1 MLFILGLSVLSCT
14 FRGINVIFVW
24 HSSLSSE
31 AFSMK
36 KISRVVKQAEEQKS
50 ATASIDRQIR
60 AYLNYLRLEKNLSS
74 NTLTSYKFD
83 FAKYRSF
90 LMSAEIQTASVVS
103 EEHISK
109 FLAVLHRGNL
119 SARSAAR
126 TLSTIRGFHRYLLG
140 EEEVLDDPTQIIESP
155 KQEKKLPDV
164 LSIFE
169 VDEILKMPDTS
180 NRLGIRDRAMLETLY
195 ATGIRVSELVNLKQ
209 SNLMIEDGLI
219 LVYGKGSKERLV
231 PIGRP
236 ARQWIEEYQK
246 QSRVH
251 LVKSGMSQ
259 DALFLNVRGTK
270 LTRDMIRKLVE
281 KYTLAAGI
289 KKKVHP
295 HTFRHSFATHLLE
308 GGADLRVVQEMLGH
322 ADISTTQIYTHIDRE
337 YLKEVHRTF
346 HPRG

>member
-1 MLFILGLSVLSCT
+1 
-14 FRGINVIFVW
+14 
-24 HSSLSSE
+24 
-31 AFSMK
+31 MK
-36 KISRVVKQAEEQKS
+36 TISRMVKQAAVQN
-50 ATASIDRQIR
+50 AAAVHIDRQIH
-60 AYLNYLRLEKNLSS
+60 AYLNFLRLEKNLSP
-74 NTLTSYKFD
+74 NTITSYKFD

-90 LMSAEIQTASVVS
+90 LISAKIQTASLVS
-103 EEHISK
+103 EEHISN

-119 SARSAAR
+119 SPRSAAR

-140 EEEVLDDPTQIIESP
+140 EDEGLDDPTQIIDSP
-155 KQEKKLPDV
+155 KQEKNLPDV

-169 VDEILKMPDTS
+169 VNEILKKPDTS
-180 NRLGIRDRAMLETLY
+180 SRLGIRDRAMLETLY

-236 ARQWIEEYQK
+236 ARQWIKEYQK

-251 LVKSGMSQ
+251 FAKSGRSQ

>member
-1 MLFILGLSVLSCT
+1 VS
-14 FRGINVIFVW
+14 GI
-24 HSSLSSE
+24 HRQSQLT
-31 AFSMK
+31 FSMK
-36 KISRVVKQAEEQKS
+36 TTSRKAQQAAEQTS
-50 ATASIDRQIR
+50 AVSAIDRQIR
-60 AYLNYLRLEKNLSS
+60 AYLNFLRLEKNLSP

-83 FAKYRSF
+83 FAKYRNF
-90 LMSAEIQTASVVS
+90 LISSEIQTASVVS
-103 EEHISK
+103 EEHINK
-109 FLAVLHRGNL
+109 FLAELHRGNL
-119 SARSAAR
+119 SPRSTAR

-140 EEEVLDDPTQIIESP
+140 EEEVSDDPTQIIDSP

-164 LSIFE
+164 LSIVE
-169 VDEILKMPDTS
+169 VNEILKKPDTS
-180 NRLGIRDRAMLETLY
+180 NRLGIRDRAILETLY

-259 DALFLNVRGTK
+259 DILFLNIRGMK

-281 KYTLAAGI
+281 KYSLAARI
-289 KKKVHP
+289 NKKVHP

>member
-1 MLFILGLSVLSCT
+1 
-14 FRGINVIFVW
+14 
-24 HSSLSSE
+24 
-31 AFSMK
+31 MK
-36 KISRVVKQAEEQKS
+36 TRSRIVKQAVEQKS
-50 ATASIDRQIR
+50 ATTNLDRQIHN
-60 AYLNYLRLEKNLSS
+60 YLDFLRLEKNLSP

-90 LMSAEIQTASVVS
+90 LIYAGIQIASAVS

-109 FLAVLHRGNL
+109 FLAVLHREKL
-119 SARSAAR
+119 SPRSVAR

-140 EEEVLDDPTQIIESP
+140 EEEVKDDPTQIIDSP
-155 KQEKKLPDV
+155 KQEKNLPDV

-169 VDEILKMPDTS
+169 VDEILKQPDTS

-209 SNLMIEDGLI
+209 SNLMIDDGLI

-231 PIGRP
+231 PIGRS

-251 LVKSGMSQ
+251 LAKTNKSQ
-259 DALFLNVRGTK
+259 DVLFLNVRGTR

-281 KYTLAAGI
+281 KYSSAAGI
-289 KKKVHP
+289 GKKIHP

-308 GGADLRVVQEMLGH
+308 GGADLRAVQEMLGH